1 VSACAPARD
10 PACAFQ
16 GSRLQRR
23 SMSNKCEKTPAMTP
37 NLRAGKTVDRARDHQ
52 GSAKKAYANSLVY
65 SDVVMRAGDGIQ
77 FRPTGRARG
86 QGLGV
91 KHLPLGPCQLCRQ

>member
-1 VSACAPARD
+1 
-10 PACAFQ
+10 
-16 GSRLQRR
+16 
-23 SMSNKCEKTPAMTP
+23 MTP
-37 NLRAGKTVDRARDHQ
+37 NLRAGKTVNEREITREAINRE
-52 GSAKKAYANSLVY
+52 AINREAYANSLVY